1 MLESVPLENHSEPQT
16 PVQEKTDWKH
26 FLLDLLETVGLAVI
40 LFLIINTLSAR
51 VRVDGFSMLPTL
63 HDGEF
68 VLVNKLA
75 YRIGSP
81 TRGDII
87 VFQSITVKDLDLIK
101 RVIGLPGDHIVIGG
115 DKVSVNGQTLTEPY
129 IAAAPNYSGDWNVPN
144 GYLFVLGDNRNDSS
158 DSHAWGFLP
167 IQNVVG
173 KALLIYWPPNEW
185 AMVDHIKIEVP
196 VP

>member
-1 MLESVPLENHSEPQT
+1 LETVPLEEHAEPQT
-16 PVQEKTDWKH
+16 TVQERTDWRH

-75 YRIGSP
+75 YRLGSP

-87 VFQSITVKDLDLIK
+87 VFQSTTVKDLDLIK
-101 RVIGLPGDHIVIGG
+101 RVIGLAGDQVVIGG
-115 DKVSVNGQTLTEPY
+115 DKVYVNGQLLAEPY
-129 IAAAPNYSGDWNVPN
+129 IAAAPTYSGDWRVPN
-144 GYLFVLGDNRNDSS
+144 GFLFVLGDNRTCSVDSRVYG
-158 DSHAWGFLP
+158 AVER
-167 IQNVVG
+167 N
-173 KALLIYWPPNEW
+173 
-185 AMVDHIKIEVP
+185 HIKSRA
-196 VP
+196 